1 MADIIAKL
9 VLQSGEFD
17 SKIKRAVTGLQ
28 QMENECRKAGKSMND
43 MDENNRKF
51 VQSLGS
57 MQTVSTTVR
66 GKIGELSGAFVEL
79 RSQYNRLT
87 DEEKKGDFGRALSG
101 SLEQLKTRVAEAKRE
116 LSDITKEF
124 NGNGSAQGG
133 DGFLSGIS
141 GKMGGMLQVFGGNL
155 MTKGVEMLSGLAS
168 EMGDMV
174 NQGVQLAKE
183 GEGIR
188 IAFERLGRG
197 DILDGL
203 RQATHGTVTDLELM
217 KAAVKFNDFKL
228 PVEELGTMLAFAQ
241 QKAKDTGQSVDYM
254 VDSIVTGLGRKSLM
268 ILDNLGLS
276 SAEIKEKMA
285 ETGDMTKAVGEIIR
299 EQMQNAGDYVETAA
313 DRAAQAN
320 VDLQNKMEELGRKFA
335 PLEEASNSLWTS
347 MKIGILNV
355 VSGPLT
361 RLLNGL
367 TEAGRLRNQ
376 MNDMAGG
383 NSNSETDKQI
393 KFLRNTSADKRKAR
407 YDKQIS
413 IYNEQENYAWRQVNA
428 LRSQQA
434 AFRREKREKGVS
446 DSDYDKTLEYERGI
460 AEWTRKAK
468 AWQNFR
474 INYQRAAQ
482 PLLTPNRPAPSPAQ
496 EIPSSGGKTGR
507 GKTSH
512 TTTTPAAELTEE
524 QKIQKQINELV
535 QQGMTMDEQG
545 RSAQREKIAALQTQ
559 LEGYKKIKDE
569 LLGIEKKE
577 KEVKPEKPT
586 YTQAF
591 SGGAVSL
598 PSIQAYVSGLQSEI
612 ANTDIGSDLFNNL
625 TEKMADAGRMSEVLK
640 SAMDSGVQG
649 VDLTS
654 IAQEMKAKLLEG
666 DISDEDWQAFLD
678 KINEKID
685 NSELKL
691 KIDVDTNGIITSADE
706 QKKLAAQTQKAWN
719 MAAQSV
725 GNLST
730 ALNSIEDPAAKAAGT
745 VIKAIADIALGF
757 AQASVQAGA
766 MGPWGWV
773 AWLAA
778 GTAALATTISTVH
791 SLTGLANGGIVPGN
805 SLSGDN
811 VYGGGAMVNSGELV
825 LTKAQQGNLA
835 SQLTH
840 SAVQGFGGQPYV
852 EGEKIFLGMNNSSR
866 RMGRGEIVTTQTLR
880 RMGLIR

>member
-1 MADIIAKL
+1 MAEIITRL
-9 VLQSGEFD
+9 VLQSGSYD

-101 SLEQLKTRVAEAKRE
+101 SLEQLKIRVAEAKRE
-116 LSDITKEF
+116 LSDITKEL
-124 NGNGSAQGG
+124 NGNGSAQVG

-155 MTKGVEMLSGLAS
+155 MTKGVEMLAGLAS

-174 NQGVQLAKE
+174 KQGIQLAKE

-428 LRSQQA
+428 LRAQQD

-482 PLLTPNRPAPSPAQ
+482 PLLTPNRPATPPAQ
-496 EIPSSGGKTGR
+496 EILSSGVKTGSR
-507 GKTSH
+507 KTSH

-535 QQGMTMDEQG
+535 QEGMTMDEQG

-569 LLGIEKKE
+569 LLGIEK
-577 KEVKPEKPT
+577 VPEMAQGLSGVTENSLKANQS
-586 YTQAF
+586 YWQGKLGGMEIGSEEYMKTQANIIDTQSF
-591 SGGAVSL
+591 NTILNEAMKRDVS
-598 PSIQAYVSGLQSEI
+598 
-612 ANTDIGSDLFNNL
+612 
-625 TEKMADAGRMSEVLK
+625 
-640 SAMDSGVQG
+640 
-649 VDLTS
+649 
-654 IAQEMKAKLLEG
+654 
-666 DISDEDWQAFLD
+666 ISDETKESIMHGLIDGESVREELVSLVEI
-678 KINEKID
+678 INETLADSGI
-685 NSELKL
+685 EPIKL
-691 KIDVDTNGIITSADE
+691 DFDTGNVKKETKEVNKHWNEAASAI
-706 QKKLAAQTQKAWN
+706 QA
-719 MAAQSV
+719 V
-725 GNLST
+725 GS
-730 ALNSIEDPAAKAAGT
+730 AMSQIENPAAKVIGT
-745 VIKAIADIALGF
+745 I
-757 AQASVQAGA
+757 AQAVATMALSYSQAANSPAVTGT
-766 MGPWGWV
+766 GWGWI
-773 AWLAA
+773 AFAA
-778 GTAALATTISTVH
+778 
-791 SLTGLANGGIVPGN
+791 TGLATMLSSISAIKQATSGFANGGVIPGN
-805 SLSGDN
+805 SMSGDN
-811 VYGGGAMVNSGELV
+811 LRGMTPDGTVYGLNSQEIILN
-825 LTKAQQGNLA
+825 KAQQGNLA
-835 SQLTH
+835 SQLTD

-866 RMGRGEIVTTQTLR
+866 ARGRGEIVTTKTLK

>member
-1 MADIIAKL
+1 MAKDVITRFKLETTQYDSKLRDASKSLSEYSRTASIA
-9 VLQSGEFD
+9 GNEFD
-17 SKIKRAVTGLQ
+17 KFTKKNVEAARALGNMSPSATDAKNKVKELVGAFNDVARAYNALTQKQQQSDFGKAMAQSLTQLQ
-28 QMENECRKAGKSMND
+28 QKIRETKQE
-43 MDENNRKF
+43 
-51 VQSLGS
+51 
-57 MQTVSTTVR
+57 MQ
-66 GKIGELSGAFVEL
+66 GLSAPG
-79 RSQYNRLT
+79 
-87 DEEKKGDFGRALSG
+87 
-101 SLEQLKTRVAEAKRE
+101 
-116 LSDITKEF
+116 
-124 NGNGSAQGG
+124 AQGG
-133 DGFLSGIS
+133 DGFLSGIT

-168 EMGDMV
+168 EIGDMV
-174 NQGVQLAKE
+174 NQSVQLAKE

-276 SAEIKEKMA
+276 AAEIKEKMA
-285 ETGDMTKAVGEIIR
+285 ETGDMTKAVGAIIR

-347 MKIGILNV
+347 MKIGILDV

-383 NSNSETDKQI
+383 NSNSETEKQI

-482 PLLTPNRPAPSPAQ
+482 PLLTPNRPAPPPAS
-496 EIPSSGGKTGR
+496 EIPSSGGKTR
-507 GKTSH
+507 VGKTSR

-559 LEGYKKIKDE
+559 LESYKKIKDE
-569 LLGIEKKE
+569 LLGI
-577 KEVKPEKPT
+577 VKVPEMAQGLSGVTENSLKAT
-586 YTQAF
+586 QSYWQGKLGGMEIGSEEYMKTQANIIDTQSF
-591 SGGAVSL
+591 NTILNEAMKRDVS
-598 PSIQAYVSGLQSEI
+598 
-612 ANTDIGSDLFNNL
+612 
-625 TEKMADAGRMSEVLK
+625 
-640 SAMDSGVQG
+640 
-649 VDLTS
+649 
-654 IAQEMKAKLLEG
+654 
-666 DISDEDWQAFLD
+666 ISDETKGSIMQGLIDGESVREELISLVEI
-678 KINEKID
+678 INETLADSGI
-685 NSELKL
+685 EPIKL
-691 KIDVDTNGIITSADE
+691 DFDTGNVQKETKEVNKHWNEAASAI
-706 QKKLAAQTQKAWN
+706 QA
-719 MAAQSV
+719 V
-725 GNLST
+725 GS
-730 ALNSIEDPAAKAAGT
+730 AMSQIENPAAKVIGT
-745 VIKAIADIALGF
+745 I
-757 AQASVQAGA
+757 AQAVATMALSYSQAANSPAVTGT
-766 MGPWGWV
+766 GWGWI
-773 AWLAA
+773 AFAA
-778 GTAALATTISTVH
+778 
-791 SLTGLANGGIVPGN
+791 TGLATMLSSISAIKQATSGFANGGVIPGN
-805 SLSGDN
+805 SMSGDN
-811 VYGGGAMVNSGELV
+811 LRGMTPDGTVYGLNSQEIILN
-825 LTKAQQGNLA
+825 KAQQGNLA

-880 RMGLIR
+880 RMGLTR

>member
-17 SKIKRAVTGLQ
+17 SKIKRATQGLL
-28 QMENECRKAGKSMND
+28 QMEQECRKAGKSMND
-43 MDENNRKF
+43 MEKDQKQF

-57 MQTVSTTVR
+57 MQTVSQTTR
-66 GKIGELSGAFVEL
+66 GKIGELSSAFVEL

-87 DEEKKGDFGRALSG
+87 DEEKKGDFGRAMSG

-116 LSDITKEF
+116 LSNITNEL
-124 NGNGSAQGG
+124 NGIGNSGG
-133 DGFLSGIS
+133 GGGFLSGIS

-174 NQGVQLAKE
+174 KQGVQLAKE

-217 KAAVKFNDFKL
+217 KAAVKFNDFNL
-228 PVEELGTMLAFAQ
+228 PIEELGILLQFAQ

-254 VDSIVTGLGRKSLM
+254 VESIVTGLGRKSLM

-276 SAEIKEKMA
+276 AAEIKEKMA
-285 ETGDMTKAVGEIIR
+285 ETGDMTKAVGAIIR

-428 LRSQQA
+428 LRAQQD

-496 EIPSSGGKTGR
+496 EIPSSGGKTGG
-507 GKTSH
+507 GKPSH

-535 QQGMTMDEQG
+535 QEGMTMDEQG

-569 LLGIEKKE
+569 LLGI
-577 KEVKPEKPT
+577 VKVPEMAQGLSGVTENSLKAT
-586 YTQAF
+586 QSYWQGKLGGMEIGSEEYMKTQANIIDTQSF
-591 SGGAVSL
+591 NTILNEAMKRDVS
-598 PSIQAYVSGLQSEI
+598 
-612 ANTDIGSDLFNNL
+612 
-625 TEKMADAGRMSEVLK
+625 
-640 SAMDSGVQG
+640 
-649 VDLTS
+649 
-654 IAQEMKAKLLEG
+654 
-666 DISDEDWQAFLD
+666 ISDETKESIMQGLIDGESVREELISLVAI
-678 KINEKID
+678 INETLADSGI
-685 NSELKL
+685 EPIKL
-691 KIDVDTNGIITSADE
+691 DFDTGNVQKETKEVNKHWNEAASAI
-706 QKKLAAQTQKAWN
+706 QA
-719 MAAQSV
+719 V
-725 GNLST
+725 GS
-730 ALNSIEDPAAKAAGT
+730 AMSQIENPAAKVIGT
-745 VIKAIADIALGF
+745 I
-757 AQASVQAGA
+757 AQAVATMALSYSQAANSPAVTGT
-766 MGPWGWV
+766 GWGWI
-773 AWLAA
+773 AFAA
-778 GTAALATTISTVH
+778 
-791 SLTGLANGGIVPGN
+791 TGLATMLSSISAIKQATSGFANGGVIPGN
-805 SLSGDN
+805 SMSGDN
-811 VYGGGAMVNSGELV
+811 LRGMTPDGTVYGLNSQEIILN
-825 LTKAQQGNLA
+825 KAQQGNLA
-835 SQLTH
+835 SQLTD

-866 RMGRGEIVTTQTLR
+866 ARGRGEIVTTKTLK

>member
-1 MADIIAKL
+1 MAKDVITRFKL
-9 VLQSGEFD
+9 ETTQYDSKLRDASKSLSEYSRTASNAGNEFD
-17 SKIKRAVTGLQ
+17 KFTKKNVEAARALGNMSPSATNAKDKVKELVGAFNDVARAYNALTQKQQQSDFGKAMAQSLTQLQ
-28 QMENECRKAGKSMND
+28 Q
-43 MDENNRKF
+43 
-51 VQSLGS
+51 
-57 MQTVSTTVR
+57 
-66 GKIGELSGAFVEL
+66 KIRETKQEMHGLSAPG
-79 RSQYNRLT
+79 
-87 DEEKKGDFGRALSG
+87 
-101 SLEQLKTRVAEAKRE
+101 
-116 LSDITKEF
+116 
-124 NGNGSAQGG
+124 AQGG

-155 MTKGVEMLSGLAS
+155 MTKGVEMLSCLAS
-168 EMGDMV
+168 EIGDMV
-174 NQGVQLAKE
+174 NQSVQLAKE

-203 RQATHGTVTDLELM
+203 RQATHGTVTDIELM

-276 SAEIKEKMA
+276 AAEIKEEMKK
-285 ETGDMTKAVGEIIR
+285 TGDMTTAVGSIIR
-299 EQMQNAGDYVETAA
+299 KQMSEAGDYVETAA
-313 DRAAQAN
+313 DKAAQADVELKN
-320 VDLQNKMEELGRKFA
+320 SMEELGRTFA
-335 PLEEASNSLWTS
+335 PLAEAGSSLWKS
-347 MKIGILNV
+347 LEIGAIN
-355 VSGPLT
+355 
-361 RLLNGL
+361 LLNKAVRPL
-367 TEAGRLRNQ
+367 IDAMTTAGRLRKS
-376 MNDMAGG
+376 MNDQLG
-383 NSNSETDKQI
+383 TDSSTQFVNKQ
-393 KFLRNTSADKRKAR
+393 LSALSGSKHKNFR
-407 YDKQIS
+407 YNASMKY
-413 IYNEQENYAWRQVNA
+413 YNEEISWRTQYAKDIR
-428 LRSQQA
+428 
-434 AFRREKREKGVS
+434 
-446 DSDYDKTLEYERGI
+446 
-460 AEWTRKAK
+460 
-468 AWQNFR
+468 AWQSGQRGDALSSRIRAGQKRAGTDFLDASLMERQANEFR
-474 INYQRAAQ
+474 KMQSDFKNRAQAILNPQ
-482 PLLTPNRPAPSPAQ
+482 KKTPDPLPDDSKTPKPR
-496 EIPSSGGKTGR
+496 SS
-507 GKTSH
+507 SH

-524 QKIQKQINELV
+524 QKIQKQINDLV
-535 QQGMTMDEQG
+535 QEGMTMDEKA
-545 RSAQREKIAALQTQ
+545 RTAQREKIAALQTQ

-591 SGGAVSL
+591 SQGAVSM

-640 SAMDSGVQG
+640 SAMESGVQG

-691 KIDVDTNGIITSADE
+691 KIDVDTKGIITSADE

-811 VYGGGAMVNSGELV
+811 VYGGGAMVNSGEVV
-825 LTKAQQGNLA
+825 LNKAQQGNLA
-835 SQLTH
+835 SQLTD

-852 EGEKIFLGMNNSSR
+852 EGEKIFLGMNNTSR

-880 RMGLIR
+880 RMGLTR

>member
-1 MADIIAKL
+1 MAKDVITRFKLETTQYDSKLRDASKSLSEYSRAASIA
-9 VLQSGEFD
+9 GNEFD
-17 SKIKRAVTGLQ
+17 KFTKKNVEAARALGNMSPSATDAKNKVKELVGAFNDVARAYNALTQTQQQSDFGKAMAQSLTQLQ
-28 QMENECRKAGKSMND
+28 QKIRETKQE
-43 MDENNRKF
+43 
-51 VQSLGS
+51 
-57 MQTVSTTVR
+57 MQ
-66 GKIGELSGAFVEL
+66 GLSAP
-79 RSQYNRLT
+79 
-87 DEEKKGDFGRALSG
+87 D
-101 SLEQLKTRVAEAKRE
+101 AK
-116 LSDITKEF
+116 
-124 NGNGSAQGG
+124 GG

-155 MTKGVEMLSGLAS
+155 MTKGVEMLAGLAS

-174 NQGVQLAKE
+174 KQGIQLAKE

-276 SAEIKEKMA
+276 AAEIKEKMA
-285 ETGDMTKAVGEIIR
+285 ETGDMTKAVGAIIR

-393 KFLRNTSADKRKAR
+393 KFLRNTSAGNRKAR

-482 PLLTPNRPAPSPAQ
+482 PLLTPNRPAPPPAQ
-496 EIPSSGGKTGR
+496 EIPSSGGKTGG
-507 GKTSH
+507 GKPSH

-524 QKIQKQINELV
+524 QKIQKQINDLV
-535 QQGMTMDEQG
+535 QEGMTMDEKA
-545 RSAQREKIAALQTQ
+545 RTVQREKIAALQTQ

-591 SGGAVSL
+591 SQGAVSM

-640 SAMDSGVQG
+640 SAMESGVQG

-691 KIDVDTNGIITSADE
+691 KIDVDTKGIITSADE

-811 VYGGGAMVNSGELV
+811 VYGGGAMVNSGEVV
-825 LTKAQQGNLA
+825 LNKAQQGNLA
-835 SQLTH
+835 SQLTD

-880 RMGLIR
+880 RMGLTR

>member
-1 MADIIAKL
+1 MAKDVITRFKLETTQYDSKLRDASKSLSEYSRTASIA
-9 VLQSGEFD
+9 GNEFD
-17 SKIKRAVTGLQ
+17 KFTKKNVEAARALGNMSPSATNAKDKVKELVGAFNDVARAYNALTQKQQQSDFGKAMAQSLTQLQ
-28 QMENECRKAGKSMND
+28 QKIRETKQE
-43 MDENNRKF
+43 
-51 VQSLGS
+51 
-57 MQTVSTTVR
+57 MQ
-66 GKIGELSGAFVEL
+66 GLSAPG
-79 RSQYNRLT
+79 
-87 DEEKKGDFGRALSG
+87 
-101 SLEQLKTRVAEAKRE
+101 
-116 LSDITKEF
+116 
-124 NGNGSAQGG
+124 AQGG

-168 EMGDMV
+168 EIGDMV
-174 NQGVQLAKE
+174 NQSVQLAKE

-203 RQATHGTVTDLELM
+203 RQATHGTVTDIELM

-276 SAEIKEKMA
+276 AAEIKEKMA
-285 ETGDMTKAVGEIIR
+285 ETGDMTKAVGAIIR

-393 KFLRNTSADKRKAR
+393 KFLRNISPGNRKAR

-428 LRSQQA
+428 LRAQQD

-482 PLLTPNRPAPSPAQ
+482 PLLTPNRPATPPAQ
-496 EIPSSGGKTGR
+496 KIPSSGGKTGG
-507 GKTSH
+507 GKPSH
-512 TTTTPAAELTEE
+512 TTTTPAAKLTEE
-524 QKIQKQINELV
+524 QKIQKQINDLV
-535 QQGMTMDEQG
+535 QEGMTMDEKA
-545 RSAQREKIAALQTQ
+545 RTAQREKIAALQTQ

-591 SGGAVSL
+591 SQGAVSM

-640 SAMDSGVQG
+640 SAMESGVQG

-811 VYGGGAMVNSGELV
+811 VYGGGAMVNSGEVV
-825 LTKAQQGNLA
+825 LNKAQQGNLA
-835 SQLTH
+835 SQLTD

-852 EGEKIFLGMNNSSR
+852 EGEKIFLGMDNSSR
-866 RMGRGEIVTTQTLR
+866 RMGRGEIVTTKMLK

>member
-17 SKIKRAVTGLQ
+17 SKIKRATQGLL
-28 QMENECRKAGKSMND
+28 QMEQECRKAGKSMND
-43 MDENNRKF
+43 MEKDQKQF

-57 MQTVSTTVR
+57 MQTVSQTTR
-66 GKIGELSGAFVEL
+66 GKIGELSSAFVEL

-116 LSDITKEF
+116 LSNITNEL
-124 NGNGSAQGG
+124 NGIGSAQVG

-168 EMGDMV
+168 EIGDMV
-174 NQGVQLAKE
+174 NQSVQLAKE

-203 RQATHGTVTDLELM
+203 RQATHGTVTDIELM

-376 MNDMAGG
+376 MNEMAGG

-393 KFLRNTSADKRKAR
+393 KFLRNISPDKRKAR

-428 LRSQQA
+428 LRAQQD
-434 AFRREKREKGVS
+434 AFRREKRKKGVS

-496 EIPSSGGKTGR
+496 EIPSSGGKTGG
-507 GKTSH
+507 GKPSH

-577 KEVKPEKPT
+577 AKAEMA
-586 YTQAF
+586 QGL
-591 SGGAVSL
+591 SGVTENSL
-598 PSIQAYVSGLQSEI
+598 KANQSYWQGKLGGM
-612 ANTDIGSDLFNNL
+612 DIGSEEYMKTQANIVDTQSFNTILN
-625 TEKMADAGRMSEVLK
+625 E
-640 SAMDSGVQG
+640 AMKRDVS
-649 VDLTS
+649 
-654 IAQEMKAKLLEG
+654 
-666 DISDEDWQAFLD
+666 ISDETKESIMQGLIDGESVREELISLVEI
-678 KINEKID
+678 INETLADSGI
-685 NSELKL
+685 EPIKL
-691 KIDVDTNGIITSADE
+691 DFDTGNVQKETKEVNKHWNEAASAI
-706 QKKLAAQTQKAWN
+706 QA
-719 MAAQSV
+719 V
-725 GNLST
+725 GS
-730 ALNSIEDPAAKAAGT
+730 AMSQIENPAAKVIGT
-745 VIKAIADIALGF
+745 I
-757 AQASVQAGA
+757 AQAVATMALSYSQAANSPAVTGT
-766 MGPWGWV
+766 GWGWI
-773 AWLAA
+773 AFAA
-778 GTAALATTISTVH
+778 
-791 SLTGLANGGIVPGN
+791 TGLATMLSSISAIKQATSGFANGGVIPGN
-805 SLSGDN
+805 SMSGDN
-811 VYGGGAMVNSGELV
+811 LRGMTPDGTVYGLNSQEIILN
-825 LTKAQQGNLA
+825 KAQQGNLA

-866 RMGRGEIVTTQTLR
+866 ARGRGEIVTTKTLK

>member
-1 MADIIAKL
+1 MAKDVITRFKL
-9 VLQSGEFD
+9 ETTQYDSKLRDASKSLSEYSRTASNAGNEFD
-17 SKIKRAVTGLQ
+17 KFTKKNVEAARALGNMSPSATNAKDKVKELVGAFNDVARAYNALTQKQQQSDFGKAMAQSLTQLQ
-28 QMENECRKAGKSMND
+28 QKIRETKQE
-43 MDENNRKF
+43 
-51 VQSLGS
+51 
-57 MQTVSTTVR
+57 MQ
-66 GKIGELSGAFVEL
+66 GLSAPG
-79 RSQYNRLT
+79 
-87 DEEKKGDFGRALSG
+87 
-101 SLEQLKTRVAEAKRE
+101 
-116 LSDITKEF
+116 
-124 NGNGSAQGG
+124 AQGG

-168 EMGDMV
+168 EIGDMV
-174 NQGVQLAKE
+174 NQSVQLAKE

-197 DILDGL
+197 DLLDGL
-203 RQATHGTVTDLELM
+203 RQATHGTVTDIELM

-276 SAEIKEKMA
+276 AAEIKEEMKK
-285 ETGDMTKAVGEIIR
+285 TGDMTTAVGAIIR
-299 EQMQNAGDYVETAA
+299 RQMSEAGDYVETAA
-313 DRAAQAN
+313 DKAAQADVELKN
-320 VDLQNKMEELGRKFA
+320 SMEELGRTFA
-335 PLEEASNSLWTS
+335 PLAEAGSSLWNSLE
-347 MKIGILNV
+347 IGAIN
-355 VSGPLT
+355 
-361 RLLNGL
+361 LLNKAVRPLIDAL
-367 TEAGRLRNQ
+367 TTAGRLRKS
-376 MNDMAGG
+376 MNDQLG
-383 NSNSETDKQI
+383 TDSSTQFVNKQ
-393 KFLRNTSADKRKAR
+393 LSALSGSKHKNFR
-407 YDKQIS
+407 YNASMKY
-413 IYNEQENYAWRQVNA
+413 YNEEISWRTQYAKDIR
-428 LRSQQA
+428 
-434 AFRREKREKGVS
+434 
-446 DSDYDKTLEYERGI
+446 
-460 AEWTRKAK
+460 
-468 AWQNFR
+468 AWQSGQRGDALSSRIRSGQKRAGTDFLDASLMERQANEFR
-474 INYQRAAQ
+474 KMQADFKNRAQAILNPQ
-482 PLLTPNRPAPSPAQ
+482 KKTPDSLPDDSKTPKPR
-496 EIPSSGGKTGR
+496 SS
-507 GKTSH
+507 SH

-524 QKIQKQINELV
+524 QKIQKQINDLV
-535 QQGMTMDEQG
+535 QEGMTMDEKS
-545 RSAQREKIAALQTQ
+545 RTAQREKIAALQTQ

-591 SGGAVSL
+591 SQGAVSM

-640 SAMDSGVQG
+640 SAMESGVQG

-691 KIDVDTNGIITSADE
+691 KIDVDTKGIITSADE

-811 VYGGGAMVNSGELV
+811 VYGGGAMVNSGEVV
-825 LTKAQQGNLA
+825 LNKAQQGNLA
-835 SQLTH
+835 SQLTD

-852 EGEKIFLGMNNSSR
+852 EGEKIFLGMDNSSR
-866 RMGRGEIVTTQTLR
+866 RMGRGEIVTTKMLK

>member
-1 MADIIAKL
+1 MAEIITRL
-9 VLQSGEFD
+9 VLQSGSYD
-17 SKIKRAVTGLQ
+17 SKIKRATQGLL
-28 QMENECRKAGKSMND
+28 QMEQECRKAGKSMND
-43 MDENNRKF
+43 MEKDQKQF

-116 LSDITKEF
+116 LSNITNEL
-124 NGNGSAQGG
+124 NGNGSAQVG

-168 EMGDMV
+168 EIGDMV
-174 NQGVQLAKE
+174 NQSVQLAKE

-203 RQATHGTVTDLELM
+203 RQATHGTVTDIELM

-393 KFLRNTSADKRKAR
+393 KFLRNLSPDKRKAR

-413 IYNEQENYAWRQVNA
+413 IYNEKENYAWRQVNA
-428 LRSQQA
+428 LRAQQD
-434 AFRREKREKGVS
+434 AFRREKRKKGVS

-482 PLLTPNRPAPSPAQ
+482 PLLTPKRPAPSPVQ
-496 EIPSSGGKTGR
+496 EIPRSSGKTGM
-507 GKTSH
+507 GKKSH

-535 QQGMTMDEQG
+535 QEGMTMDEQG

-640 SAMDSGVQG
+640 AAMDSGVQG

-685 NSELKL
+685 NSDLKL
-691 KIDVDTNGIITSADE
+691 KLDVDTEGIVKGAEE
-706 QKKLAAQTQKAWN
+706 QKKLSAQTQKAWN

-757 AQASVQAGA
+757 AQASAQAGA

-773 AWLAA
+773 AWLVA

-825 LTKAQQGNLA
+825 LNKAQQGNLA
-835 SQLTH
+835 SQLTN

-866 RMGRGEIVTTQTLR
+866 ARGRGEIVTTKTLK

>member
-1 MADIIAKL
+1 MAKDVITRFKLETTQYDSKLRDASKSLSEYSRTASIA
-9 VLQSGEFD
+9 GNEFD
-17 SKIKRAVTGLQ
+17 KFTKKNVEAARALGNMSPSATDAKNKVKELVGAFNDVARAYNALTQKQQQSDFGKAMAQSLTQLQ
-28 QMENECRKAGKSMND
+28 QKIRETKQE
-43 MDENNRKF
+43 
-51 VQSLGS
+51 
-57 MQTVSTTVR
+57 MQ
-66 GKIGELSGAFVEL
+66 GLSAPG
-79 RSQYNRLT
+79 
-87 DEEKKGDFGRALSG
+87 
-101 SLEQLKTRVAEAKRE
+101 
-116 LSDITKEF
+116 
-124 NGNGSAQGG
+124 AQGG
-133 DGFLSGIS
+133 DGFLSGIT

-174 NQGVQLAKE
+174 KQGVQLAKE

-591 SGGAVSL
+591 SQGAVSM

-640 SAMDSGVQG
+640 AAMDSGVQG

-685 NSELKL
+685 NSDLKL
-691 KIDVDTNGIITSADE
+691 KLDVDTEGIVKGADE
-706 QKKLAAQTQKAWN
+706 QKKLSAQTQKAWN

-730 ALNSIEDPAAKAAGT
+730 ALNSIEDPGAKAAGT

-757 AQASVQAGA
+757 AQASVTAGA

-805 SLSGDN
+805 SMSGDN

-880 RMGLIR
+880 RMGLTR

>member
-9 VLQSGEFD
+9 VLQSREFD

-116 LSDITKEF
+116 LSDITKEL

-168 EMGDMV
+168 EIGDMV
-174 NQGVQLAKE
+174 NQSVQLAKE

-203 RQATHGTVTDLELM
+203 RQATHGTVTDIELM

-276 SAEIKEKMA
+276 AAEIKEKMA
-285 ETGDMTKAVGEIIR
+285 ETGDMTKAVGAIIR

-367 TEAGRLRNQ
+367 TEAGRLSNQ

-393 KFLRNTSADKRKAR
+393 KFLRNTSPGNRKAR

-428 LRSQQA
+428 LRAQQN

-482 PLLTPNRPAPSPAQ
+482 PLLTPNRPATPPAQ
-496 EIPSSGGKTGR
+496 EILSSGGKTGG
-507 GKTSH
+507 GKPSH

-524 QKIQKQINELV
+524 QKIQKQINDLV
-535 QQGMTMDEQG
+535 QEGMTMDEKA
-545 RSAQREKIAALQTQ
+545 RTAQREKIAALQTQ

-591 SGGAVSL
+591 SQGAVSM

-640 SAMDSGVQG
+640 SAMESGVQG

-666 DISDEDWQAFLD
+666 DISDEDWQAFFD

-691 KIDVDTNGIITSADE
+691 KIDVDTKGIITSADE

-811 VYGGGAMVNSGELV
+811 VYGGGAMVNSGEVV
-825 LTKAQQGNLA
+825 LNKAQQGNLA
-835 SQLTH
+835 SQLTD

-852 EGEKIFLGMNNSSR
+852 EGEKIFLGMDNSSR
-866 RMGRGEIVTTQTLR
+866 RMGRGEIVTTKMLK

>member
-1 MADIIAKL
+1 MAKDVITRFKL
-9 VLQSGEFD
+9 ETTQYDSKLRDASKSLSEYSRTASNAGNEFD
-17 SKIKRAVTGLQ
+17 KFTKKNVEAARALGNMSPSATDAKNKVKELVGAFNDVARAYNALTQKQQQSDFGKAMAQSLTQLQ
-28 QMENECRKAGKSMND
+28 QKIRETKQE
-43 MDENNRKF
+43 
-51 VQSLGS
+51 
-57 MQTVSTTVR
+57 MQ
-66 GKIGELSGAFVEL
+66 GLSAPG
-79 RSQYNRLT
+79 
-87 DEEKKGDFGRALSG
+87 
-101 SLEQLKTRVAEAKRE
+101 
-116 LSDITKEF
+116 
-124 NGNGSAQGG
+124 AQGG

-168 EMGDMV
+168 EIGDMV
-174 NQGVQLAKE
+174 NQSVQLAKE

-203 RQATHGTVTDLELM
+203 RQATHGTVTDIELM

-276 SAEIKEKMA
+276 AAEIKEKMA
-285 ETGDMTKAVGEIIR
+285 ETGDMTKAVGAIIR

-393 KFLRNTSADKRKAR
+393 KFLRNTSAGNRKAR

-428 LRSQQA
+428 LRAQQD

-482 PLLTPNRPAPSPAQ
+482 PLLTSNRPATPPAQ
-496 EIPSSGGKTGR
+496 KILSSGGKTGG
-507 GKTSH
+507 GKPSH

-640 SAMDSGVQG
+640 AAMDSGVQG

-666 DISDEDWQAFLD
+666 DISDEDWQAFFD

-685 NSELKL
+685 NSDLKL
-691 KIDVDTNGIITSADE
+691 KLDVDTEGIVKGAEE
-706 QKKLAAQTQKAWN
+706 QKKLSAQTQKAWN

-757 AQASVQAGA
+757 AQASVQAGT

-825 LTKAQQGNLA
+825 LNKAQQGNLA
-835 SQLTH
+835 SQLTD

-866 RMGRGEIVTTQTLR
+866 ARGRGEIVTTKTLK

>member
-1 MADIIAKL
+1 MAEIITRL
-9 VLQSGEFD
+9 VLQSGSYD
-17 SKIKRAVTGLQ
+17 SKIKRATQGLL
-28 QMENECRKAGKSMND
+28 QMEQECRKAGKSMND
-43 MDENNRKF
+43 MEKDQKQF

-57 MQTVSTTVR
+57 MQTVSQTTR
-66 GKIGELSGAFVEL
+66 GKIGELSSAFVEL

-101 SLEQLKTRVAEAKRE
+101 SLEQLKTRVSEAKRE
-116 LSDITKEF
+116 LSDITNEL
-124 NGNGSAQGG
+124 NGIGNSGG
-133 DGFLSGIS
+133 GGGFLSGIS

-174 NQGVQLAKE
+174 KQGVQLAKE

-254 VDSIVTGLGRKSLM
+254 VESIVTGLGRKSLM

-393 KFLRNTSADKRKAR
+393 KFLRNISADKRKAR

-428 LRSQQA
+428 LRKQQD

-482 PLLTPNRPAPSPAQ
+482 PLLTPNRPVPSPVQ
-496 EIPSSGGKTGR
+496 EIPSSSGKTGS

-512 TTTTPAAELTEE
+512 TTTTLAAELTEE

-569 LLGIEKKE
+569 LLGIEKVTE
-577 KEVKPEKPT
+577 MA
-586 YTQAF
+586 QGL
-591 SGGAVSL
+591 SGVTENSL
-598 PSIQAYVSGLQSEI
+598 KANQSYWQGKLGGM
-612 ANTDIGSDLFNNL
+612 DIGSEEYMKTQANIVDTQSFNTILN
-625 TEKMADAGRMSEVLK
+625 E
-640 SAMDSGVQG
+640 AMKRDVS
-649 VDLTS
+649 
-654 IAQEMKAKLLEG
+654 
-666 DISDEDWQAFLD
+666 ISDETKESIMQGLIDGESVREELISLVEI
-678 KINEKID
+678 INETLAESGI
-685 NSELKL
+685 EPIKL
-691 KIDVDTNGIITSADE
+691 DFDTGNVQKETKEVNKHWNEAASAI
-706 QKKLAAQTQKAWN
+706 QA
-719 MAAQSV
+719 V
-725 GNLST
+725 GS
-730 ALNSIEDPAAKAAGT
+730 AMSQIENPAAKVIGT
-745 VIKAIADIALGF
+745 I
-757 AQASVQAGA
+757 AQAVATMALSYSQAANSPAVTGT
-766 MGPWGWV
+766 GWGWI
-773 AWLAA
+773 AFAA
-778 GTAALATTISTVH
+778 
-791 SLTGLANGGIVPGN
+791 TGLATMLSSISAIKQATSGFANGGVIPGN
-805 SLSGDN
+805 SMSGDN
-811 VYGGGAMVNSGELV
+811 LRGMTPDGTVYGLNSQEIILN
-825 LTKAQQGNLA
+825 KAQQGNLA
-835 SQLTH
+835 SQLTD

-866 RMGRGEIVTTQTLR
+866 ARGRGEIVTTKTLK

>member
-1 MADIIAKL
+1 MPDVITRFKLETTQYDSKLRDASKSLSEYSRTASIA
-9 VLQSGEFD
+9 GNEFD
-17 SKIKRAVTGLQ
+17 KFTKKNVEAARALGNMSPSATDAKNKVKELVGAFNDVARAYNALTQKQQQSDFGKAMAQSLTQLQ
-28 QMENECRKAGKSMND
+28 QKIRETKQE
-43 MDENNRKF
+43 
-51 VQSLGS
+51 
-57 MQTVSTTVR
+57 MQ
-66 GKIGELSGAFVEL
+66 GLSAPG
-79 RSQYNRLT
+79 
-87 DEEKKGDFGRALSG
+87 
-101 SLEQLKTRVAEAKRE
+101 
-116 LSDITKEF
+116 
-124 NGNGSAQGG
+124 AQGG

-168 EMGDMV
+168 EIGDMV
-174 NQGVQLAKE
+174 NQSVQLAKE

-197 DILDGL
+197 DLLDGL
-203 RQATHGTVTDLELM
+203 RQATHGTVTDIELM

-276 SAEIKEKMA
+276 AAEIKEKMA
-285 ETGDMTKAVGEIIR
+285 ETGDMTKAVGAIIR

-367 TEAGRLRNQ
+367 TEAGRLSNQ

-393 KFLRNTSADKRKAR
+393 KFLRNTSPGNRKAR

-428 LRSQQA
+428 LRAQQD

-482 PLLTPNRPAPSPAQ
+482 PLLTPNRPATPPAQ
-496 EIPSSGGKTGR
+496 KIPSSGGKTGG
-507 GKTSH
+507 GKPSH

-524 QKIQKQINELV
+524 QKIQKQINDLV
-535 QQGMTMDEQG
+535 QEGMTMDEKA
-545 RSAQREKIAALQTQ
+545 RTAQREKIAALQTQ

-591 SGGAVSL
+591 SQGAVSM

-640 SAMDSGVQG
+640 SAMESGVQG

-666 DISDEDWQAFLD
+666 DISDEDWQAFFD

-691 KIDVDTNGIITSADE
+691 KIDVDTKGIITSADE

-805 SLSGDN
+805 SMSGDN

-835 SQLTH
+835 SQLTD

-880 RMGLIR
+880 RMGLTR

>member
-1 MADIIAKL
+1 MAEIITRL
-9 VLQSGEFD
+9 VLQSGSYD
-17 SKIKRAVTGLQ
+17 SKIKRATQGLL
-28 QMENECRKAGKSMND
+28 QMEQECRKAGKSMND
-43 MDENNRKF
+43 MEKDQKQF

-57 MQTVSTTVR
+57 MQTVSQTTR

-116 LSDITKEF
+116 LSDITNEL
-124 NGNGSAQGG
+124 NGNGNSGG
-133 DGFLSGIS
+133 GGFLSGIS

-168 EMGDMV
+168 EIGDMV
-174 NQGVQLAKE
+174 NQSVQLAKE

-203 RQATHGTVTDLELM
+203 RQATHGTVTDIELM

-393 KFLRNTSADKRKAR
+393 KFLRNISPDKRKAR

-428 LRSQQA
+428 LRAQQD
-434 AFRREKREKGVS
+434 AFRREKRKKGVS

-496 EIPSSGGKTGR
+496 EIPSSGGKTGG
-507 GKTSH
+507 GKPSH

-577 KEVKPEKPT
+577 AKAEMA
-586 YTQAF
+586 QGL
-591 SGGAVSL
+591 SGVTENSL
-598 PSIQAYVSGLQSEI
+598 KANQSYWQGKLGGM
-612 ANTDIGSDLFNNL
+612 DIGSEEYMKTQANIVDTQSFNTILN
-625 TEKMADAGRMSEVLK
+625 E
-640 SAMDSGVQG
+640 AMKRDVS
-649 VDLTS
+649 
-654 IAQEMKAKLLEG
+654 
-666 DISDEDWQAFLD
+666 ISDETKESIMQGLIDGESVREELISLVEI
-678 KINEKID
+678 INETLADSGI
-685 NSELKL
+685 EPIKL
-691 KIDVDTNGIITSADE
+691 DFDTGNVQKETKEVNKHWNEAASAI
-706 QKKLAAQTQKAWN
+706 QA
-719 MAAQSV
+719 V
-725 GNLST
+725 GS
-730 ALNSIEDPAAKAAGT
+730 AMSQIENPAAKVIGT
-745 VIKAIADIALGF
+745 I
-757 AQASVQAGA
+757 AQAVATMALSYSQAANSPAVTGT
-766 MGPWGWV
+766 GWGWI
-773 AWLAA
+773 AFAA
-778 GTAALATTISTVH
+778 
-791 SLTGLANGGIVPGN
+791 TGLATMLSSISAIKQATSGFANGGVIPGN
-805 SLSGDN
+805 SMSGDN
-811 VYGGGAMVNSGELV
+811 LRGMTPDGTVYGLNSQEIILN
-825 LTKAQQGNLA
+825 KAQQGNLA
-835 SQLTH
+835 SQLTD

-866 RMGRGEIVTTQTLR
+866 ARGRGEIVTTKTLK

>member
-1 MADIIAKL
+1 MADVITRLKL
-9 VLQSGEFD
+9 ESGEYD

-28 QMENECRKAGKSMND
+28 QMENECRKVGGTLAILEKD
-43 MDENNRKF
+43 QKEY

-57 MQTVSTTVR
+57 MQTVSQTTR
-66 GKIGELSGAFVEL
+66 GKISELSSAFVEL

-116 LSDITKEF
+116 LSDITKELNS
-124 NGNGSAQGG
+124 NGGAQGG
-133 DGFLSGIS
+133 GGFFSNLG
-141 GKMGGMLQVFGGNL
+141 GKIESKMDGMLAVAGGNL
-155 MTKGVEMLSGLAS
+155 YTMAAAQAANLAS
-168 EMGDMV
+168 KVGEVVMES
-174 NQGVQLAKE
+174 VQLSKE

-197 DILDGL
+197 DLLDGL
-203 RQATHGTVTDLELM
+203 RKATHGTVTDIELM
-217 KAAVKFNDFKL
+217 KAAVKFNDFNL

-276 SAEIKEKMA
+276 AAEIKEEMKK
-285 ETGDMTKAVGEIIR
+285 TGDMTTAVGAIIR
-299 EQMQNAGDYVETAA
+299 KQMSEAGEYVETAA
-313 DRAAQAN
+313 DKAAQADVELKN
-320 VDLQNKMEELGRKFA
+320 AMEELGRTFGPIMENGGNMWKSLEVGA
-335 PLEEASNSLWTS
+335 INLLNNAVKPLVRELSEAFRLQEQMEQNNKSGVGNASQALGMLKHYSGNKQELYNRQLAKYDQQIQSLW
-347 MKIGILNV
+347 K
-355 VSGPLT
+355 
-361 RLLNGL
+361 
-367 TEAGRLRNQ
+367 
-376 MNDMAGG
+376 
-383 NSNSETDKQI
+383 
-393 KFLRNTSADKRKAR
+393 
-407 YDKQIS
+407 
-413 IYNEQENYAWRQVNA
+413 NYNA
-428 LRSQQA
+428 LMKADNGRGGVAKESAERYRAAALSAQQ
-434 AFRREKREKGVS
+434 KR
-446 DSDYDKTLEYERGI
+446 DTYERVGRQYLPGYKQPTTPI
-460 AEWTRKAK
+460 DDKPDRTPTR
-468 AWQNFR
+468 
-474 INYQRAAQ
+474 
-482 PLLTPNRPAPSPAQ
+482 TP
-496 EIPSSGGKTGR
+496 
-507 GKTSH
+507 SH

-535 QQGMTMDEQG
+535 QEGMGMDEKS
-545 RSAQREKIAALQTQ
+545 RTAQREKIAALQAQ

-569 LLGIEKKE
+569 LLGIQKTE

-591 SGGAVSL
+591 TEGAVSL

-625 TEKMADAGRMSEVLK
+625 TEKMSDAGRMSEVLK
-640 SAMDSGVQG
+640 AAMESGVQG

-685 NSELKL
+685 NSDLKL
-691 KIDVDTNGIITSADE
+691 KIDVDTKGIVTGADE

-730 ALNSIEDPAAKAAGT
+730 ALNAIEDPAAKAAGT

-757 AQASVQAGA
+757 AQASVQAGS

-791 SLTGLANGGIVPGN
+791 SLTGFANGGIVPGN

-811 VYGGGAMVNSGELV
+811 VYGGNAMVNSGEVV

-835 SQLTH
+835 SQLTD

-880 RMGLIR
+880 RMGLTR

>member
-57 MQTVSTTVR
+57 MQTVSTTAR

-116 LSDITKEF
+116 LSDITKEL

-168 EMGDMV
+168 EIGDMV
-174 NQGVQLAKE
+174 NQSVQLAKE

-203 RQATHGTVTDLELM
+203 RQATHGTVTDIELM

-276 SAEIKEKMA
+276 AAEIKEKMA
-285 ETGDMTKAVGEIIR
+285 ETGDMTKAVGAIIR

-367 TEAGRLRNQ
+367 TEAGRLSNQ

-393 KFLRNTSADKRKAR
+393 KFLRNTSAGNRKAR

-428 LRSQQA
+428 LRAQQD

-482 PLLTPNRPAPSPAQ
+482 PLLTPNRPATPPAQ
-496 EIPSSGGKTGR
+496 KILSSGGKTGG
-507 GKTSH
+507 GKPSH

-535 QQGMTMDEQG
+535 QEGMTMDEKA
-545 RSAQREKIAALQTQ
+545 RTAQREKIAALQTQ

-569 LLGIEKKE
+569 LLGIEKVTEMAQGLSGVTENSLKANQSYWQGKLGGME
-577 KEVKPEKPT
+577 IGSEEYMK
-586 YTQAF
+586 TQANIVDTQSF
-591 SGGAVSL
+591 NTILNEAMKRDVS
-598 PSIQAYVSGLQSEI
+598 
-612 ANTDIGSDLFNNL
+612 
-625 TEKMADAGRMSEVLK
+625 
-640 SAMDSGVQG
+640 
-649 VDLTS
+649 
-654 IAQEMKAKLLEG
+654 
-666 DISDEDWQAFLD
+666 ISDETKESIMHGLIDGESVREELVSLVEI
-678 KINEKID
+678 INETLADSGI
-685 NSELKL
+685 EPIKL
-691 KIDVDTNGIITSADE
+691 DFDTGNVQKETKEVNKHWNEAASAI
-706 QKKLAAQTQKAWN
+706 QA
-719 MAAQSV
+719 V
-725 GNLST
+725 GS
-730 ALNSIEDPAAKAAGT
+730 AMSQIENPAAKVIGT
-745 VIKAIADIALGF
+745 I
-757 AQASVQAGA
+757 AQAVATMALSYSQAANSPAVTGT
-766 MGPWGWV
+766 GWGWI
-773 AWLAA
+773 AFAA
-778 GTAALATTISTVH
+778 
-791 SLTGLANGGIVPGN
+791 TGLATMLSSISAIKQATSGFANGGVIPGN
-805 SLSGDN
+805 SMSGDN
-811 VYGGGAMVNSGELV
+811 LRGMTPDGTVYGLNSQEIILN
-825 LTKAQQGNLA
+825 KAQQGNLA
-835 SQLTH
+835 SQLTD

-866 RMGRGEIVTTQTLR
+866 ARGRGEIVTTKTLK

>member
-1 MADIIAKL
+1 MAKDVITRFKL
-9 VLQSGEFD
+9 ETTQYDSKLRDASKSLSEYSRTASNAGNEFD
-17 SKIKRAVTGLQ
+17 KFTKKNVEAARALGNMSPSATNAKDKVKELVGAFNDVARAYNALTQKQQQSDFGKAMAQSLTQLQ
-28 QMENECRKAGKSMND
+28 Q
-43 MDENNRKF
+43 
-51 VQSLGS
+51 
-57 MQTVSTTVR
+57 
-66 GKIGELSGAFVEL
+66 KIRETKQEMHGLSAPG
-79 RSQYNRLT
+79 
-87 DEEKKGDFGRALSG
+87 
-101 SLEQLKTRVAEAKRE
+101 
-116 LSDITKEF
+116 
-124 NGNGSAQGG
+124 AQGG

-168 EMGDMV
+168 EIGDMV
-174 NQGVQLAKE
+174 NQSVQLAKE

-197 DILDGL
+197 DLLDGL
-203 RQATHGTVTDLELM
+203 RQATHGTVTDIELM

-276 SAEIKEKMA
+276 AAEIKEEMKK
-285 ETGDMTKAVGEIIR
+285 TGDMTTAVGAIIR
-299 EQMQNAGDYVETAA
+299 KQMSEAGDYVETAA
-313 DRAAQAN
+313 DKAAQADVELKN
-320 VDLQNKMEELGRKFA
+320 SMEELGRTFA
-335 PLEEASNSLWTS
+335 PLAEAGSSLWNSLE
-347 MKIGILNV
+347 IGAIN
-355 VSGPLT
+355 
-361 RLLNGL
+361 LLNKAVRPLIDAL
-367 TEAGRLRNQ
+367 TTAGRLRKS
-376 MNDMAGG
+376 MNDQLGTDSSTQFVNKQLSALAGSKHK
-383 NSNSETDKQI
+383 N
-393 KFLRNTSADKRKAR
+393 FR
-407 YDKQIS
+407 YNASMKY
-413 IYNEQENYAWRQVNA
+413 YNEEISWRTQYAKDIR
-428 LRSQQA
+428 
-434 AFRREKREKGVS
+434 
-446 DSDYDKTLEYERGI
+446 
-460 AEWTRKAK
+460 
-468 AWQNFR
+468 AWQSGQRGDALSSRIRSGQKRAGTDFLDASLMERQANEFR
-474 INYQRAAQ
+474 KMQADFKNRAQAILNPQ
-482 PLLTPNRPAPSPAQ
+482 KKTPDSLPDDSKTPKPR
-496 EIPSSGGKTGR
+496 SS
-507 GKTSH
+507 SH

-524 QKIQKQINELV
+524 QKIQKQINDLV
-535 QQGMTMDEQG
+535 QEGMTMDEKA
-545 RSAQREKIAALQTQ
+545 RTVQREKIAALQTQ

-591 SGGAVSL
+591 SQGAVSM

-612 ANTDIGSDLFNNL
+612 ANTDIGCDLFNNL

-640 SAMDSGVQG
+640 SAMESGVQG

-691 KIDVDTNGIITSADE
+691 KIDVDTKGIITSADE

-811 VYGGGAMVNSGELV
+811 VYGGGAMVNSGEVV
-825 LTKAQQGNLA
+825 LNKAQQGNLA
-835 SQLTH
+835 SQLTD

-880 RMGLIR
+880 RMGLTR

>member
-1 MADIIAKL
+1 MAEIITRL
-9 VLQSGEFD
+9 VLQSGSYD
-17 SKIKRAVTGLQ
+17 SKIKRATQGLL
-28 QMENECRKAGKSMND
+28 QMEQECRKAGKSMND
-43 MDENNRKF
+43 MEKDQKQF

-57 MQTVSTTVR
+57 MQTVSQTTR
-66 GKIGELSGAFVEL
+66 GKIGELSSAFVEL

-101 SLEQLKTRVAEAKRE
+101 SLEQLKTRVSEAKRE
-116 LSDITKEF
+116 LSNITNEL
-124 NGNGSAQGG
+124 NGIGNSGG
-133 DGFLSGIS
+133 GGGFLSGFTS
-141 GKMGGMLQVFGGNL
+141 KMDGMMAVLGGNL
-155 MTKGVEMLSGLAS
+155 MTKGVGMAADFAL
-168 EMGDMV
+168 EMGEMIA
-174 NQGVQLAKE
+174 QSVQLAKE

-197 DILDGL
+197 DMLDGL
-203 RQATHGTVTDLELM
+203 RQATHGTVTDIELM

-254 VDSIVTGLGRKSLM
+254 VESIVTGLGRKSLM

-276 SAEIKEKMA
+276 SAEIKEEMKK
-285 ETGDMTKAVGEIIR
+285 TGDMTTAVGAIIR
-299 EQMQNAGDYVETAA
+299 KQMSEAGDYVETAA
-313 DRAAQAN
+313 DKAAQADVELKN
-320 VDLQNKMEELGRKFA
+320 AMEELGRTFA
-335 PLEEASNSLWTS
+335 PLAEAGSSLWKS
-347 MKIGILNV
+347 LEIGAIN
-355 VSGPLT
+355 
-361 RLLNGL
+361 LLNKAVRPLIDAL
-367 TEAGRLRNQ
+367 TTAGRLRKS
-376 MNDMAGG
+376 MNDQLG
-383 NSNSETDKQI
+383 TDSSTQFVNKQ
-393 KFLRNTSADKRKAR
+393 LSALSGSKHKNFR
-407 YDKQIS
+407 YNASMKY
-413 IYNEQENYAWRQVNA
+413 YNEEISWRTQYAKDIR
-428 LRSQQA
+428 
-434 AFRREKREKGVS
+434 
-446 DSDYDKTLEYERGI
+446 
-460 AEWTRKAK
+460 
-468 AWQNFR
+468 AWQSGQRGDALSSRIRAGQKRSGTDFLDASLMERQANEFR
-474 INYQRAAQ
+474 KMQADFRNRAQAILNPQ
-482 PLLTPNRPAPSPAQ
+482 KKTPDP
-496 EIPSSGGKTGR
+496 IPEEPKTP
-507 GKTSH
+507 KTRTSSH

-640 SAMDSGVQG
+640 AAMDSGVQG

-685 NSELKL
+685 NSDLKL
-691 KIDVDTNGIITSADE
+691 KLDVDTEGIVKGAEE
-706 QKKLAAQTQKAWN
+706 QKKLSAQTQKAWN

-773 AWLAA
+773 AWLVA

-825 LTKAQQGNLA
+825 LNKAQQGNLA
-835 SQLTH
+835 SQLTN

-866 RMGRGEIVTTQTLR
+866 ARGRGEIVTTKTLK